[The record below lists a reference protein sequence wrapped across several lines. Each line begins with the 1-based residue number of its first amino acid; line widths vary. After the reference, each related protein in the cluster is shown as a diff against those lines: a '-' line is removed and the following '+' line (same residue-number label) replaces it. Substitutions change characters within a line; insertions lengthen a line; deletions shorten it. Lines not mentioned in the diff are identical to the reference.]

1 MRLLSFFSS
10 TLMLLLSVS
19 SLPAFAG
26 DSLLLSLRGEPAP
39 GALMI
44 GQVLPGVSVSL
55 NGKSLRT
62 TGEGFF
68 VFGFG
73 RDDNGAYALQLQD
86 GDKKEMHEVVLQPRE
101 WNIQRV
107 EGVPQETVTPPPE
120 RLARIRKEGALVSNA
135 RKTNSNRHDFLT
147 PFVWPA
153 SGPITGV
160 YGSQRFY
167 NGEPKN
173 PHYGVDI
180 AAPTGSP
187 VIAPAGGVVTLAHPD
202 MFYSGGT
209 LLIDHG
215 FGISSTFIH
224 LSKVLVKAGQEVKQ
238 GDLIAEVGASG
249 RATGPHLDWRVNW
262 YGERL
267 DPQWFMSGVGV
278 ASVKAG
284 ERAASSNKLNESQK

>member
-1 MRLLSFFSS
+1 MRRLRLFFPAF
-10 TLMLLLSVS
+10 TLLLSMC
-19 SLPAFAG
+19 SLSAYSD
-26 DSLLLSLRGEPAP
+26 DSLLLSLRGEAAP

-153 SGPITGV
+153 SGPITG
-160 YGSQRFY
+160 
-167 NGEPKN
+167 
-173 PHYGVDI
+173 
-180 AAPTGSP
+180 
-187 VIAPAGGVVTLAHPD
+187 
-202 MFYSGGT
+202 
-209 LLIDHG
+209 
-215 FGISSTFIH
+215 
-224 LSKVLVKAGQEVKQ
+224 
-238 GDLIAEVGASG
+238 
-249 RATGPHLDWRVNW
+249 WRVFGW
-262 YGERL
+262 K
-267 DPQWFMSGVGV
+267 M
-278 ASVKAG
+278 
-284 ERAASSNKLNESQK
+284 AATPRGWPCCRPTAWSSKSRPSRRRR